1 MTIQI
6 FQIPKYLNFRC
17 CKQSLQD
24 SFTPKISSKKA
35 LGRQMT
41 NDMFS
46 CIGDWRF
53 DWAVVTW
60 TAMLLSLDR
69 VHVQHVHAV
78 LHGVVGVVVPGCPHH
93 PRLPI
98 ELTKLRE
105 ELRVEIHS
113 AGCCLCCGGQ
123 GELIWHWHSWG
134 WSRRYWWRRKHGAS
148 LNIWLQYVRDNE
160 KQRLRLKACAET

>member
-6 FQIPKYLNFRC
+6 FQILQYLNFTC
-17 CKQSLQD
+17 CEQSSQD

-113 AGCCLCCGGQ
+113 AGCCL
-123 GELIWHWHSWG
+123 GELYTQVCPTVWLIRPST
-134 WSRRYWWRRKHGAS
+134 SRSILLTNNA
-148 LNIWLQYVRDNE
+148 E
-160 KQRLRLKACAET
+160 KMYPTFS